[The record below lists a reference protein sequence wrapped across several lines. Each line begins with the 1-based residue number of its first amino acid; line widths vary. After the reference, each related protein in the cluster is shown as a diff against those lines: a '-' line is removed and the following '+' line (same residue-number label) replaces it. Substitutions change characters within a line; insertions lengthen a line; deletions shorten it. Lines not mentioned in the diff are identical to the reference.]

1 MYINCKGNLT
11 VKGHKLTAVHKFKY
25 LGLML
30 SDNCTKPEIML
41 QARISKAVGT
51 FHAVRTNCRLL
62 GISNVRVKLQLINA
76 LVSSVLQYGCVVYAC
91 LSNVES
97 ALEPTNTVFAQAEIF
112 VRTMLRWAL
121 NVDMN
126 TRSSFLYM
134 LAN

>member
-1 MYINCKGNLT
+1 MQ
-11 VKGHKLTAVHKFKY
+11 F
-25 LGLML
+25 
-30 SDNCTKPEIML
+30 E
-41 QARISKAVGT
+41 Q
-51 FHAVRTNCRLL
+51 TNCRLL
-62 GISNVRVKLQLINA
+62 GISNVGIKLQLINA

-97 ALEPTNTVFAQAEIF
+97 ALKPTNTVFAQAEIF

-121 NVDMN
+121 NLGMN